1 MIKKLICLL
10 WGHRQIVKAA
20 TGETYQTIN
29 QMTGLPQTGHYYVYE
44 KKPFCP
50 RCGVDLRT
58 YSLDSI
64 RLMDLPTGRAMMMN
78 WTVATPDGDG
88 QIAGFGPIF
97 PADTSVLLVG
107 VRFADGT
114 IKNYKPH
121 LVRQL

>member
-10 WGHRQIVKAA
+10 WGHRHIVKA
-20 TGETYQTIN
+20 TVGEPYQTIN
-29 QMTGLPQTGHYYVYE
+29 QMTGLPQTAHYYVYE
-44 KKPFCP
+44 KKPFCL
-50 RCGVDLRT
+50 RCGVNLVNT
-58 YSLDSI
+58 LDSI

-78 WTVATPDGDG
+78 WSVITPDGNG
-88 QIAGFGPIF
+88 QIAGFGPVF
-97 PADTSVLLVG
+97 PTDTSILLVG